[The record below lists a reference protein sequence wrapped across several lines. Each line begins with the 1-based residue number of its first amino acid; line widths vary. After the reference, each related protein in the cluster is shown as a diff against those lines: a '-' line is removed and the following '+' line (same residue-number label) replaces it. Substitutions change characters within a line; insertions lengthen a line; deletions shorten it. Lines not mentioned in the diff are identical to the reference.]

1 MTMRLRLT
9 CQETARLV
17 LEGEERALPLTERAL
32 IRLHL
37 AVCQGCTNFTRQV
50 ALMRGALGQWRQY
63 RDGGGEGDSSNDPAR

>member
-17 LEGEERALPLTERAL
+17 LEGEERALPLTERTL

-50 ALMRGALGQWRQY
+50 WH
-63 RDGGGEGDSSNDPAR
+63 

>member
-1 MTMRLRLT
+1 MTLRLRLT
-9 CQETARLV
+9 CKETARLV
-17 LEGEERALPLTERAL
+17 LAGEERTLPLSERTL

-63 RDGGGEGDSSNDPAR
+63 RDGGEGDSSDDPAAR